1 MRRIVL
7 CLLLV
12 PAFALAP
19 TASSDPPPLPNPV
32 PVIPAVKFMSVSTDN
47 PYSTDRKLLAT
58 VSPNGDGY
66 RDFARVRFFLTAPAF
81 VVVRAQSATR
91 NFQAITQ
98 PQWHVRRKMQR
109 GWQEV
114 VWRPTASLDPT
125 TYVVGIT
132 LAWGKNFLQYGRF
145 AHDSTNPATPIVRV
159 LAADLSL
166 DKPSYAPGSTAQV
179 TIANDAAALTLH
191 VLDAAASETQPTVN
205 HVDAPDLIPAQ
216 HLDWAANRDRPV
228 TVPLAIGDWQP
239 GVYVIAVVSDAGD
252 IGYAP
257 LIVTDPKP
265 TNRVA
270 VLIPEQ
276 TWFAYNF
283 FDDNDDGFPDSWYY
297 RLGDTAASLSRPF
310 DHSGLPWQFGT
321 QMWPFL
327 RWLRLHKA
335 PVDFLSETDAIALG
349 DALPQD
355 YDLIVVPT
363 HLEYVTQAEYDALQ
377 HYRDAGGDLIF
388 LASNDLYW
396 RIDIDGTTMHRID
409 QWRDL
414 QRPESALVGAQY
426 VGSKTND
433 TAVNT
438 VGDAPADAW
447 AFAGIGLK
455 AGDTFG
461 NSGNEFDLTT
471 SASPPGT
478 QVLATVRTPYHRS
491 EMTYYDLGAA
501 KVFDAGT
508 FFTGRVLQTPE
519 SQLIENVW
527 NHSDAPDLPPAG

>member
-7 CLLLV
+7 CLLPVL
-12 PAFALAP
+12 ALALTP
-19 TASSDPPPLPNPV
+19 TASPDPPPLPNPV
-32 PVIPAVKFMSVSTDN
+32 PVIPAVKFVSVSTDN

-66 RDFARVRFFLTAPAF
+66 RDFARIRFFLTAPAF
-81 VVVRAQSATR
+81 VIVRAQSATR
-91 NFQAITQ
+91 NFQSISQ
-98 PQWHVRRKMQR
+98 PQWHVRREMLR

-114 VWRPTASLDPT
+114 VWRPAANLDPT

-159 LAADLSL
+159 LAADISL

-179 TIANDAAALTLH
+179 TIANDAAGLTLH
-191 VLDAAASETQPTVN
+191 VLDVAASDTQPTVN

-216 HLDWAANRDRPV
+216 HLDWSANRDHPV
-228 TVPLAIGDWQP
+228 TVPLAIGNWQP

-257 LIVTDPKP
+257 LIVTQPKP

-270 VLIPEQ
+270 VLIPEH
-276 TWFAYNF
+276 TWFAYDF

-297 RLGDTAASLSRPF
+297 RLGDTVASLSRPF

-327 RWLRLHKA
+327 RWVRLHKA
-335 PVDFLSETDAIALG
+335 PVDFLSETDASSLG
-349 DALPQD
+349 DALAQD

-363 HLEYVTQAEYDALQ
+363 HLEYVTQTEYDTLQ
-377 HYRDAGGDLIF
+377 HYRDAGGDLVF
-388 LASNDLYW
+388 LASNDVYW

-409 QWRDL
+409 QWRVL
-414 QRPESALVGAQY
+414 QRPESGLVGAQY
-426 VGSKTND
+426 AGSKTND
-433 TAVNT
+433 TGVYT
-438 VGDAPADAW
+438 VGDAAADAW
-447 AFAGIGLK
+447 AFAGTGLK

-471 SASPPGT
+471 TASPPGT
-478 QVLATVRTPYHRS
+478 QVLATVRTPFHRG
-491 EMTYYDLGAA
+491 EMTYYELGGA

-508 FFTGRVLQTPE
+508 FLTGRVLQTTE
-519 SQLIENVW
+519 SQLLANVW